1 MKLEDFALLQT
12 SIEQALQQKTP
23 IIIAIEGR
31 SGSGKSSLAE
41 KLGKLYDCNII
52 SMDDFFLQPAQRSS
66 VRLAEAGGN
75 VAYERLQAEVLLP
88 LLAGKSFSYQPF
100 DCLQQRFKD
109 AKEFPIKPLNIIEG
123 VYSLHPTLS
132 YAYDLKIF
140 MTVDAEEQQSR
151 IIKRSGF
158 VKWQRFA
165 EEWIPLEEAYFR
177 ATRTEEKCDVVISNL
192 QIKSNLKKNSQFT
205 IQNS

>member
-1 MKLEDFALLQT
+1 MRPEDFALLQT
-12 SIEQALQQKTP
+12 SIKQALQQKTP

-31 SGSGKSSLAE
+31 SGSGKSSLAQ
-41 KLGKLYDCNII
+41 KLGELYDCNII
-52 SMDDFFLQPAQRSS
+52 SIDDFFLQPAQRTAA
-66 VRLAEAGGN
+66 RLAEAGGN

-100 DCLQQRFKD
+100 DCRQNKFME
-109 AKEFPIKPLNIIEG
+109 AKKFPMKPLNIIEG

-151 IIKRSGF
+151 ITKRSGL

-165 EEWIPLEEAYFR
+165 GEWIPLEEAYFSSR
-177 ATRTEEKCDVVISNL
+177 INDVYNLVIDTS
-192 QIKSNLKKNSQFT
+192 KDK
-205 IQNS
+205 